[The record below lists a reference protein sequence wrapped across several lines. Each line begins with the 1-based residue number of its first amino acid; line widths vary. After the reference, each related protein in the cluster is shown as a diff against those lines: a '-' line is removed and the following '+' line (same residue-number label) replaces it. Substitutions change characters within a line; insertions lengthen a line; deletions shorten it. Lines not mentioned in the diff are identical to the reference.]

1 MTMTPSQSPKTDRKI
16 LMPRRGNMPGLK
28 RNRSGLPYWM
38 ARQVTRNPLGFPDP
52 SIRLPADADDTQLA
66 ELCQQHTARL
76 YAWMAEVGRS
86 EPSLTKT
93 RYDGSMLAACR
104 IYQEH
109 PLSKFHK
116 VSHTTRRGY
125 LSDLKVIEATV
136 GARLIRNATVL
147 DVQHW
152 YDQWRKGAVS
162 IDPDGNEIVGPER
175 IERAHHAVAMVRT
188 VIYFMAALRHNDCK
202 VLASELEKIKFE
214 RGGARQQELT
224 YRHVSAFI
232 QTALDLGERGVI
244 PRDRA
249 RYMAIGVASQFE
261 LMLRQK
267 DIIGAWE
274 PTRADRRFP
283 AGAVIVRLDEEGET
297 WSGFYTWENIPGWRW
312 RMKTSKSK
320 YRAPAEFD
328 LTLPGLLFPLL
339 EAVPHDQRRGAIV
352 KGEGGLPI
360 RYRSYAKWFRQI
372 ATVAG
377 IPLDVQSMDAR
388 AGGAT
393 EAEEAGATEEAIQ
406 QALTHTNRTTTRRYV
421 RRRARKIAEVTQ
433 VRNQSRAESGDGT
446 T

>member
-1 MTMTPSQSPKTDRKI
+1 MTSSQSLKMGQRT
-16 LMPRRGNMPGLK
+16 LMPSRGKTPGLK

-52 SIRLPADADDTQLA
+52 SIRLPADADDMQLA

-76 YAWMAEVGRS
+76 YAWIAEVERS

-136 GARLIRNATVL
+136 GMRLIRNVTVL
-147 DVQHW
+147 DVQYW
-152 YDQWRKGAVS
+152 YDQWRKGAVT
-162 IDPDGNEIVGPER
+162 IDADGKKVIGPER

-214 RGGARQQELT
+214 KGGAREQELT
-224 YRHVSAFI
+224 YQHVSSFI
-232 QTALDLGERGVI
+232 RTALELGNKGI
-244 PRDRA
+244 MPRDRA
-249 RYMAIGVASQFE
+249 LYMAIGVASQFE
-261 LMLRQK
+261 LMVRQK

-283 AGAVIVRLDEEGET
+283 RGISIVKLEEEAET
-297 WSGFYTWENIPGWRW
+297 WAGFYTWENIPGWRW
-312 RMKTSKSK
+312 RMRTSKSK
-320 YRAPAEFD
+320 YKAPADFD
-328 LTLPGLLFPLL
+328 LTRYGLLFPLL
-339 EAVPHDQRRGAIV
+339 DAVEQDQRHGSIV
-352 KGEGGLPI
+352 KGEGGLPV
-360 RYRSYAKWFRQI
+360 RYRSYVKWFRQI
-372 ATVAG
+372 ARAAG
-377 IPLDVQSMDAR
+377 IPDDVQSMDAR

-393 EAEEAGATEEAIQ
+393 EADEAGAAEEAIQ
-406 QALTHTNRTTTRRYV
+406 GALTHTNKTTTLRYL
-421 RRRARKIAEVTQ
+421 RRRTKKIADVAEARKLSRKAET
-433 VRNQSRAESGDGT
+433 ADGT
-446 T
+446 A

>member
-1 MTMTPSQSPKTDRKI
+1 MTMISAQSPKTERKI
-16 LMPRRGNMPGLK
+16 SMPRRGNMPGLK

-52 SIRLPADADDTQLA
+52 SIRLPADADDVQLA
-66 ELCQQHTARL
+66 ELCQLHSARL
-76 YAWMAEVGRS
+76 HAWMAEIERS

-93 RYDGSMLAACR
+93 LYDGSMLAACR

-109 PLSKFHK
+109 PLSKFRK

-136 GARLIRNATVL
+136 GARLIRNVTVI

-152 YDQWRKGAVS
+152 YDQWRKGAAS
-162 IDPDGNEIVGPER
+162 IDADGNEMIGPER
-175 IERAHHAVAMVRT
+175 IERAHAVAMVRT

-202 VLASELEKIKFE
+202 ILAAELEKIKFE

-232 QTALDLGERGVI
+232 QTALDLGKRGVI

-249 RYMAIGVASQFE
+249 LNMAIGVASQFE

-267 DIIGAWE
+267 DIIGGWE
-274 PTRADRRFP
+274 PTHADRRFP
-283 AGAVIVRLDEEGET
+283 AGATIVRLDEEGET

-339 EAVPHDQRRGAIV
+339 EAVPHDQRHGPIV

-372 ATVAG
+372 ATIAG

-406 QALTHTNRTTTRRYV
+406 QALTHTNRTTTQRYV

-433 VRNQSRAESGDGT
+433 VRNQSRAENGDGT

>member
-1 MTMTPSQSPKTDRKI
+1 
-16 LMPRRGNMPGLK
+16 
-28 RNRSGLPYWM
+28 M

-52 SIRLPADADDTQLA
+52 SIRLPADADDVQLA

-76 YAWMAEVGRS
+76 YAWIADIERS

-125 LSDLKVIEATV
+125 LNDLKVIEATV
-136 GARLIRNATVL
+136 GARLIRNVTVL

-162 IDPDGNEIVGPER
+162 IDANGKKVIGPER

-214 RGGARQQELT
+214 KGGAREQELT
-224 YRHVSAFI
+224 YRHVISFI
-232 QTALDLGERGVI
+232 RTALDLGKKGIMPAER
-244 PRDRA
+244 A
-249 RYMAIGVASQFE
+249 LYMAIGVASQFE

-274 PTRADRRFP
+274 PTKADRRFP
-283 AGAVIVRLDEEGET
+283 SGISIVKLEKEAET

-312 RMKTSKSK
+312 RMRTSKSK

-328 LTLPGLLFPLL
+328 LTLYSLLFPLL
-339 EAVPHDQRRGAIV
+339 EAVPHDQRSGSIV

-393 EAEEAGATEEAIQ
+393 EAEEAGADEKAIQ
-406 QALTHTNRTTTRRYV
+406 DALTHSNAMTTRRYV
-421 RRRARKIAEVTQ
+421 RRRSKKIADVAMA
-433 VRNQSRAESGDGT
+433 RHQSRTENDGGT
-446 T
+446 S